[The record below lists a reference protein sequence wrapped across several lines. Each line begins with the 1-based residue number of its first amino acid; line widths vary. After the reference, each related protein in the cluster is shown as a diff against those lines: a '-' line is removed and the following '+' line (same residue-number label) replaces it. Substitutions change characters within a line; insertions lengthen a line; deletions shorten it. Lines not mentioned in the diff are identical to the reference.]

1 MRRAVTL
8 STFRDVPWNG
18 PFYRKHGF
26 RDLQPA
32 EWTPGMR
39 AIREKES
46 QHGLCVARVFMGR
59 EETAAEV
66 DELDRRMRQ
75 PSTPR

>member
-1 MRRAVTL
+1 MREETDSYR
-8 STFRDVPWNG
+8 
-18 PFYRKHGF
+18 RKHGF

-46 QHGLCVARVFMGR
+46 QHGLCIEARVFM
-59 EETAAEV
+59 
-66 DELDRRMRQ
+66 RR
-75 PSTPR
+75 